1 MFMFERKGWRLHEQ
15 VLLLRRL
22 GELLEKGYS
31 LLQALEFLQF
41 QLSSQKQIQLQHIAE
56 ELKNGQSIH
65 DAFHQL
71 MFHPDILSYLFYA
84 QRHGDISFALQQ
96 GSVLLHRK
104 DKHQKDMMKV
114 LRYPIFLSFFL
125 LGILA
130 VFNFVLLP
138 QFETLYSSLRA
149 SSVSFTD
156 HIMLLIR
163 MLPYMIGGFFLCLVL
178 GTCIYV
184 SYIQKLP
191 PVQRMNIMIRI
202 PLIKTFLILIN
213 SHYFSVQLSG
223 LLHGGLSV
231 LEALTLM
238 VEQKHHPFFQ
248 CEATRIE
255 ELLIAG
261 EQLDSII
268 MKSGYYERELSY
280 VIAHGQAN
288 GNLATE
294 LGDYSELTIEK
305 MEGKIQR
312 ILVIIQPLLFTC
324 IGIIVVLMYLAMI
337 MPMFQMMNSI

>member
-1 MFMFERKGWRLHEQ
+1 MFERKAWRLYEQ
-15 VLLLRRL
+15 VLLLKRL

-31 LLQALEFLQF
+31 LLHALEFLQF
-41 QLSSQKQIQLQHIAE
+41 QLSSQKQIQLQYIAE
-56 ELKNGQSIH
+56 ELKKGKSLH

-84 QRHGDISFALQQ
+84 QRHGDVSFALQQ

-114 LRYPIFLSFFL
+114 LRYPIFLSLFL
-125 LGILA
+125 VGILL
-130 VFNFVLLP
+130 VFNLVLLP
-138 QFETLYSSLRA
+138 QFSTLYSSLQA
-149 SSVSFTD
+149 SSSSFTD
-156 HIMLLIR
+156 YIMLFIQV
-163 MLPYMIGGFFLCLVL
+163 LPYMIAVFFLLIVL

-184 SYIQKLP
+184 FYIKKLP
-191 PVQRMNIMIRI
+191 PVQRMNVFIRL
-202 PLIKTFLILIN
+202 PLIKPFLILIN

-223 LLHGGLSV
+223 LLQGGLSV

-238 VEQKHHPFFQ
+238 IEQKHHPFFQ
-248 CEATRIE
+248 CEAARIE
-255 ELLIAG
+255 ESLIAG

-268 MKSGYYERELSY
+268 MKSRYYERELSY

-305 MEGKIQR
+305 MEGKVNR

-324 IGIIVVLMYLAMI
+324 IGVIVVLMYLAMI

>member
-1 MFMFERKGWRLHEQ
+1 MSMFERKGWRLHEQ

-41 QLSSQKQIQLQHIAE
+41 QLSSAKQLQLQHITE
-56 ELKNGQSIH
+56 ELKNGQSLH
-65 DAFHQL
+65 DAFHQML
-71 MFHPDILSYLFYA
+71 FHPDVLSYLFYA
-84 QRHGDISFALQQ
+84 QQHGDVSFALKQ

-104 DKHQKDMMKV
+104 DKYQKDMMKV
-114 LRYPIFLSFFL
+114 LRYPLFLSLFL
-125 LGILA
+125 LGILT
-130 VFNFVLLP
+130 VFNLVLLP

-149 SSVSFTD
+149 TSASFTD
-156 HIMLLIR
+156 HIMSFIQ
-163 MLPYMIGGFFLCLVL
+163 MLPYVIGAFFLIVAL
-178 GTCIYV
+178 GVCIYV
-184 SYIQKLP
+184 LYLRKLP
-191 PVQRMNIMIRI
+191 PIQRVSIMVRI
-202 PLIKTFLILIN
+202 PLIKTFLILTN

-223 LLHGGLSV
+223 LLQGGLSV

-238 VEQKHHPFFQ
+238 IEQKHHPFFQ
-248 CEATRIE
+248 CEAARIE
-255 ELLIAG
+255 ALLIAG

-268 MKSGYYERELSY
+268 MKSNYYERELSY

-312 ILVIIQPLLFTC
+312 ILIVIQPVLFTC

>member
-22 GELLEKGYS
+22 GELLEKGYP

-41 QLSSQKQIQLQHIAE
+41 QLSSTKRLQLQHIIG
-56 ELKNGQSIH
+56 ELKNGQSLH
-65 DAFHQL
+65 DAFHQM

-84 QRHGDISFALQQ
+84 QQHGDVSFALKQ
-96 GSVLLHRK
+96 GSILLHRK
-104 DKHQKDMMKV
+104 DKPQKDMMKV
-114 LRYPIFLSFFL
+114 LRYPIFLSLFL

-130 VFNFVLLP
+130 VFNLVLLP

-149 SSVSFTD
+149 TSASFTD
-156 HIMLLIR
+156 QIMSFIQ
-163 MLPYMIGGFFLCLVL
+163 MLPYIIGGFFLVIAFGVCV
-178 GTCIYV
+178 YV
-184 SYIQKLP
+184 FYLRKLP
-191 PVQRMNIMIRI
+191 PIQRVSIMVRI
-202 PLIKTFLILIN
+202 PLIKTFLILTN

-223 LLHGGLSV
+223 LLQGGLSV

-238 VEQKHHPFFQ
+238 IEQKHHLFFQ

-268 MKSGYYERELSY
+268 LKSSYYERELSY